1 LSIFIIP
8 ILPPL
13 YLLTLYPNLFS
24 SLNTLHFTMFT
35 KYPLVALIP
44 FYIAAVNA
52 ANDWSVP
59 CTSGICEWDTK
70 DGDTSGNII
79 VVRLFASWTSRP
91 FTSITQSR
99 PLQLLH
105 CPISHLLQGGIFW
118 IATQPLSIHR
128 PFASFA
134 NQQMGTRQVV
144 MRSMKAARRT
154 PSSVCPTLVGVV
166 PLLALS
172 ESGTPRIKAFQMR
185 HARNSESVHQHL
197 PGR

>member
-1 LSIFIIP
+1 MQQMIGRCLARMESVSGTPRMEILLETLSS
-8 ILPPL
+8 
-13 YLLTLYPNLFS
+13 Y
-24 SLNTLHFTMFT
+24 
-35 KYPLVALIP
+35 
-44 FYIAAVNA
+44 
-52 ANDWSVP
+52 
-59 CTSGICEWDTK
+59 
-70 DGDTSGNII
+70 
-79 VVRLFASWTSRP
+79 VRLFASWTSRRL
-91 FTSITQSR
+91 TSITQSR

-154 PSSVCPTLVGVV
+154 QSSVYPTLAEVV